1 MKSVFEQ
8 NGGTYTKVGDYYLP
22 DLYAPTYKKY
32 NIGKYGRLHGKF
44 IKESRPCFYTAR
56 MIDGTW
62 LDYLEQV
69 DTAAKNEV
77 ERLLS
82 KANNGSGKP
91 VPKGQRS
98 SSVSRTETSRSSTS
112 STSLSISRYE
122 TSVSAR

>member
-22 DLYAPTYKKY
+22 DLTVPTDKKY

-44 IKESRPCFYTAR
+44 IKENRPCFYTAR

-69 DTAAKNEV
+69 DAAAKNEV
-77 ERLLS
+77 ERLVKTIADGLNIS
-82 KANNGSGKP
+82 EELKATDQMQWVGLMNNAKAQAEEFVLKNIVFGSVEK
-91 VPKGQRS
+91 
-98 SSVSRTETSRSSTS
+98 
-112 STSLSISRYE
+112 
-122 TSVSAR
+122 